1 MWRFLLFFKDPG
13 FFWCCLG
20 GGGSQIIQWPQQL
33 SLCCVDLVE
42 FLTEHRYSVDIFH
55 MLVESRLSCWGPWE
69 MVHIPLTHMNRLNKT
84 RSAVFCF
91 FFCFLF
97 FVVVLQFSLFLRIGC
112 SRLF

>member
-1 MWRFLLFFKDPG
+1 MWRFLLFLKDPG

-20 GGGSQIIQWPQQL
+20 GGSHIIQWPQQL

-55 MLVESRLSCWGPWE
+55 MLVESRLCCWGPWE

-84 RSAVFCF
+84 RSAVVFFCF
-91 FFCFLF
+91 FFVVFL
-97 FVVVLQFSLFLRIGC
+97 
-112 SRLF
+112 